1 MRAARTDRRSCGL
14 QGPLAEFAQR
24 VVAALEQLACD
35 GQAGAVAAEPFG
47 RLLVVVVVGGAGPAG
62 ALGGFEERPA
72 QRRWALAREV
82 AGRAAGVGLVDGD
95 IQAGVANGRA
105 RRAKAARV
113 AEFGEDRDRGQRP
126 DSV

>member
-1 MRAARTDRRSCGL
+1 MRAACTDQRSCGL
-14 QGPLAEFAQR
+14 QGLLDEFAQR

-72 QRRWALAREV
+72 QRRWALAGEV
-82 AGRAAGVGLVDGD
+82 AGRAAGGGVGGGG
-95 IQAGVANGRA
+95 IPGRGAEGPAG
-105 RRAKAARV
+105 
-113 AEFGEDRDRGQRP
+113 RGKRGG
-126 DSV
+126 